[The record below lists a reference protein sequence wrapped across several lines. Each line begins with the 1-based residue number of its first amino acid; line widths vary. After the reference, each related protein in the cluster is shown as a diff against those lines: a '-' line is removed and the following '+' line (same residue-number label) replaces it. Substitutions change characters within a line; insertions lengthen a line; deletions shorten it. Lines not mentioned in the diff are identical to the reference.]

1 MLLYI
6 MISLLAG
13 GCTIISMTLNS
24 QLAQRIGLLQ
34 SSLINFIAGLIPTVL
49 FLIFTRSNLIS
60 AFSNLEVNRIWICL
74 GGAIGILVVITSNIV
89 IPKIPV
95 IYSTLLIFIG
105 QLFIGT
111 IIDYFMG
118 MPISK
123 GKLIGGVLI
132 LAGLFYNFRVD
143 KKYSESNQPTALD
156 A

>member
-6 MISLLAG
+6 IISLLAG

-24 QLAQRIGLLQ
+24 QLAQRVGLLQ

-60 AFSNLEVNRIWICL
+60 AFSNLRVNRMWICL

-123 GKLIGGVLI
+123 EKLIGGVLI
-132 LAGLFYNFRVD
+132 LVGLFYNFRVD
-143 KKYSESNQPTALD
+143 EKHNKNKDSVALNS
-156 A
+156 